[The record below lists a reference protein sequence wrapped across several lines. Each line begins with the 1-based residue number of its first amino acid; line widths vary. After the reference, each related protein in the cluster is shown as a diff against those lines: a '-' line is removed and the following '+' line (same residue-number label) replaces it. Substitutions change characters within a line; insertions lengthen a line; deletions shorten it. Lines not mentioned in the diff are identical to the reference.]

1 MCAERTI
8 YTWVT
13 VWRRTGSFKQQ
24 HGNTTRNRFKLSE
37 KAQLMVREELD
48 RNGQQTW
55 EQLSHLIWVKTGE
68 TVSEYVHHVVACGG
82 ALAGP
87 MHVLCV
93 CQIYAARQMR
103 NVCYHKTST
112 RHRW

>member
-68 TVSEYVHHVVACGG
+68 PKIDMPSPRKYLKI
-82 ALAGP
+82 AL
-87 MHVLCV
+87 L
-93 CQIYAARQMR
+93 
-103 NVCYHKTST
+103 T
-112 RHRW
+112 

>member
-37 KAQLMVREELD
+37 MISL
-48 RNGQQTW
+48 
-55 EQLSHLIWVKTGE
+55 
-68 TVSEYVHHVVACGG
+68 VV
-82 ALAGP
+82 LATNR
-87 MHVLCV
+87 L
-93 CQIYAARQMR
+93 ARQCLAQNLER
-103 NVCYHKTST
+103 APSGVLTSNY
-112 RHRW
+112 

>member
-68 TVSEYVHHVVACGG
+68 TVSEYVTVSRCAPCHYLFISLLTLRCAQKNNPPRGQVARIPHHRG
-82 ALAGP
+82 
-87 MHVLCV
+87 H
-93 CQIYAARQMR
+93 
-103 NVCYHKTST
+103 N
-112 RHRW
+112 